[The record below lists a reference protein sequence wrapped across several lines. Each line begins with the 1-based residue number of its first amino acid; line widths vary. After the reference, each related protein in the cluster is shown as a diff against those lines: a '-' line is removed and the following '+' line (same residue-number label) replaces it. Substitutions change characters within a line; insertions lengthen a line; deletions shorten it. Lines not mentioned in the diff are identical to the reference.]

1 MPSTQTRRRFLAA
14 CGAACLGAVAGCLG
28 SDGGRDAAADAAGD
42 RTDWPTAG
50 HDAANTNYVPGAN
63 TIRSVSEVRRV
74 DNRLGSAQPVVADG
88 TLYLVGDTLRALD
101 VDSGETRWE
110 VAPEDGQGNFW
121 AAPTVRG
128 GTVYVA
134 NGHQR
139 VHAIDAA
146 SGERRW
152 TAAVDVGSYVTP
164 RLDEDGE
171 AVYVGGEGHV
181 SRLDPETGEKEWT
194 HDLFG
199 QVRQSVAV
207 RRGVVYAVTEGG
219 ELYAL
224 DEYGDG
230 YWRVDLPA
238 KCQTPPTLAGRQ
250 VFVGTFDGFIHAVDT
265 TRANLAWSTEVG
277 GFAQGGIAVAD
288 GTVYA
293 DGGRKLHALDVD
305 SGEKRWAFDVGTT
318 GDHTPVVAGDTV
330 FTTGDR
336 LYGLKPSGGFSNGSI
351 RQEALRFSHLT
362 GGYAGPMNVADGR
375 VYVTARLGD
384 AEGNQTTTLLVLE
397 PS

>member
-1 MPSTQTRRRFLAA
+1 MPSTRTRRRFLAT
-14 CGAACLGAVAGCLG
+14 CGTAALGAVTGCLG
-28 SDGGRDAAADAAGD
+28 SDDGHDAAADAAGG
-42 RTDWPTAG
+42 RSDWPTAG
-50 HDAANTNYVPGAN
+50 HDAANTNYVPSAPA
-63 TIRSVSEVRRV
+63 IRSVRELRRFE
-74 DNRLGSAQPVVADG
+74 DRLGSAQPVVADG
-88 TLYLVGDTLRALD
+88 TLYLVGDTLRALG
-101 VDSGETRWE
+101 VENGETKWE
-110 VAPEDGQGNFW
+110 ISPEDGQGSFW
-121 AAPTVRG
+121 AAPTIRE
-128 GTVYVA
+128 GTVYLA

-146 SGERRW
+146 SGEKRW

-164 RLDEDGE
+164 RLDEDDE

-181 SRLDPETGEKEWT
+181 SRLDAETGERQWT

-199 QVRQSVAV
+199 QVRQPVAV

-224 DEYGDG
+224 DEYGEG

-238 KCQTPPTLAGRQ
+238 KCQTPPTLAGRA
-250 VFVGTFDGFIHAVDT
+250 VFVGTFDGFVHAVDT

-277 GFAQGGIAVAD
+277 GFAKGGIAVAD

-305 SGEKRWAFDVGTT
+305 SGERRWAFDVRTT
-318 GDHTPVVAGDTV
+318 GDHTPVVAGNTV

-336 LYGLKPSGGFSNGSI
+336 LYGLKPDGGVSNGAF
-351 RQEALRFSHLT
+351 RREALRFSHPT
-362 GGYAGPMNVADGR
+362 GGYAGSMSVADGR
-375 VYVTARLGD
+375 MYVTARADD

-397 PS
+397 SP